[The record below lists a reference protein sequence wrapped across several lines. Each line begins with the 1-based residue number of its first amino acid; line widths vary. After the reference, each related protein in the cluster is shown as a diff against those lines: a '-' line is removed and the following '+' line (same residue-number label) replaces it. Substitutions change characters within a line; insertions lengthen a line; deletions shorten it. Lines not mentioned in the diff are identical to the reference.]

1 MCQAS
6 SACGIRFDP
15 FSLMVRHN
23 LGNALASLG
32 HGTAVWVLKWT
43 PTADN
48 EGYSFDPSVIFF
60 LKYVYIDIWN
70 VRRYTYMYY
79 F

>member
-1 MCQAS
+1 MPGSCLDGVFKKKQGSEVCQAS

-60 LKYVYIDIWN
+60 
-70 VRRYTYMYY
+70 
-79 F
+79 